1 MQQLIQLSAV
11 CGLYYIIIILYYLP
25 PANLCEAGIVLSD
38 VRSCVVQGFIQKP
51 FGGKF
56 LPDKNYIFFHEKLD
70 MEKYRDHLLSSKD
83 QRKLQVPS
91 ATEQPQRHRKLVV
104 QFS

>member
-38 VRSCVVQGFIQKP
+38 VYVRVLYRVLFRSLLAESSSLIKI
-51 FGGKF
+51 
-56 LPDKNYIFFHEKLD
+56 IFFP
-70 MEKYRDHLLSSKD
+70 
-83 QRKLQVPS
+83 RKIRYGKIQGPLII
-91 ATEQPQRHRKLVV
+91 
-104 QFS
+104 F